1 MHVER
6 GAYLGHHA
14 MFGFPD
20 SRVLFFLIDVQENY
34 LLDIINEI
42 CDTLVLVLE
51 LGELLF
57 QM

>member
-1 MHVER
+1 
-6 GAYLGHHA
+6 
-14 MFGFPD
+14 MFGFLD